1 MLFDRLRTQTHG
13 GPRNFAMIA
22 LLKVLLLPCYLLLSG
37 FPPGIQEIGSSAF
50 RKPRSIYASLPNC
63 PDIAG
68 RYRYCYLDDA
78 VDSVARPTLR
88 ILSILMENS
97 SMSQQTGTGTREARG
112 EWLTALSLVIFVI
125 STTVFDTRIM
135 AANVLLLNAIFLPVL
150 MFVQG
155 YIIWYYFN
163 RFRPSKKGF
172 SACEPEIVGSY
183 LWLFVLAMVGTS
195 LMAIIGF
202 YLLRSWVNR

>member
-1 MLFDRLRTQTHG
+1 
-13 GPRNFAMIA
+13 
-22 LLKVLLLPCYLLLSG
+22 
-37 FPPGIQEIGSSAF
+37 
-50 RKPRSIYASLPNC
+50 
-63 PDIAG
+63 
-68 RYRYCYLDDA
+68 
-78 VDSVARPTLR
+78 
-88 ILSILMENS
+88 
-97 SMSQQTGTGTREARG
+97 MSQQTGTGTREARG